1 MYSSRHV
8 TCTKSTTLTVG
19 EVKGIWRLSRPQPHR
34 VDIVA
39 AIPRDGVV
47 VGDRHHHL
55 CVLPSIYL
63 SSAIEV
69 DRNGVLW
76 TRQLPRVAIAQP
88 IVGFLYLRERREG
101 CDKSRLCRRQWVKR
115 ARGKRKNK

>member
-1 MYSSRHV
+1 MYSSGHA
-8 TCTKSTTLTVG
+8 TCTKATTLTVG
-19 EVKGIWRLSRPQPHR
+19 EVKGIGRLSGPQPHC

-39 AIPRDGVV
+39 AVPGDGVV

-63 SSAIEV
+63 GSAVEV
-69 DRNGVLW
+69 DGNGILW

-88 IVGFLYLRERREG
+88 IVGFLDLRERREG
-101 CDKSRLCRRQWVKR
+101 CDKDRLRRMQWEVR